1 MANLKSIKSKKKTKE
16 KDTSMK
22 IDKKKVADTIFE
34 YKKNDWREIK
44 PGSTYNQEYL
54 RRRKLGI
61 PVRTA

>member
-34 YKKNDWREIK
+34 YKKMIGEKSNPEALIIK
-44 PGSTYNQEYL
+44 NILEEENLVYL
-54 RRRKLGI
+54 
-61 PVRTA
+61 